1 MKSVQN
7 AFLQH
12 ITTDIQV
19 QIDVSSYSKCVMS
32 YVLVDTQMQ
41 KMLTGGHLPVNLEEH
56 VYLKGA
62 Y

>member
-1 MKSVQN
+1 
-7 AFLQH
+7 
-12 ITTDIQV
+12 
-19 QIDVSSYSKCVMS
+19 MS
-32 YVLVDTQMQ
+32 YVVLVDTQMQ